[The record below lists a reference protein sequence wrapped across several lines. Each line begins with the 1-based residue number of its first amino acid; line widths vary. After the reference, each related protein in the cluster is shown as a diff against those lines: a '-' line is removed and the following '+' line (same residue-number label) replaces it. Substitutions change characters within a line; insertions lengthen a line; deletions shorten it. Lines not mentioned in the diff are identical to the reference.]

1 MQKIN
6 FQNLPSTA
14 TPVNATN
21 LNTLQTNVENG
32 TVQQE
37 YLGSNPDI
45 NSLKTKSGI
54 YGLYNCSQAPDL
66 GLGVLEVMVYTTDW
80 VVQIFTAFDQHIWKT
95 WGRTYYNGT
104 TWNDWKRLDG
114 PEIELYNDNTGS
126 NSSITLSES
135 LAYFRYIEIYYEAED
150 VWNYIKVYEPD
161 TKTVMLNVDVLFDTS
176 NYMKNT
182 KWTCSGTTIVCITGN
197 AYAVAGNSVSD
208 FSPNNKA
215 VKIHKVVGYR

>member
-6 FQNLPSTA
+6 FQNLPSTT
-14 TPVNATN
+14 TPVSAGN
-21 LNTLQTNVENG
+21 LNQLQTNVENG

-37 YLGSNPDI
+37 YLGNNPDI

-66 GLGVLEVMVYTTDW
+66 GLGVLEVMVYTADW
-80 VVQIFTAFDQHIWKT
+80 VVQIFTAFDQHVWKT

-135 LAYFRYIEIYYEAED
+135 SAYFRYIEIFYRSNDNHYDSEKI
-150 VWNYIKVYEPD
+150 YLPD
-161 TKTVMLNVDVLFDTS
+161 QKLVSLISQWTGPSNLYLKTAVCQISGATINFVNGYQVSISPTDTIF
-176 NYMKNT
+176 T
-182 KWTCSGTTIVCITGN
+182 TGN
-197 AYAVAGNSVSD
+197 TLY
-208 FSPNNKA
+208 
-215 VKIHKVVGYR
+215 ITRVVGYR